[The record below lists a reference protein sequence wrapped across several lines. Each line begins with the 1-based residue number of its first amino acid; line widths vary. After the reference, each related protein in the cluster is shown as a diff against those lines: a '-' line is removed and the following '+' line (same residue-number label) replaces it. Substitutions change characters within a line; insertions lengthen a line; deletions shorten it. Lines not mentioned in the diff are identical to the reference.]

1 MAIVTN
7 ALVQA
12 LFTGWKGDFQK
23 GLEAA
28 PSQYTKI
35 ATVVASTTKS
45 NTYGW
50 LGKMP
55 KLTEWIGKRT
65 VSKIKEHGYAITN
78 KKWAD
83 GIEVDRDD
91 IEDDNVG
98 IYSPLFQELGRS
110 AVEQKDELVFGA
122 LTNGFSTL
130 CYDGQNFFDDDH
142 PVYENVDGSGAV
154 TTVSNITTDS
164 TAATATPWF
173 LLDTSRAVKPIIF
186 QERRKPSVR
195 SKTDLNEGRAYDED
209 VFEFGA
215 DSRNN
220 AGYSFWQLA
229 HAGKCALNA
238 ENLWAAI
245 TAMRTVKGDGDKRL
259 SIRPTVLVV
268 PPSLEKEATRL
279 LERELSSENGATV
292 SNEFKGKLELVV
304 ADYL

>member
-23 GLEAA
+23 GLEGA

-35 ATVVASTTKS
+35 ATVVSSATKS

-55 KLTEWIGKRT
+55 KLTEWIGKRA
-65 VSKIKEHGYAITN
+65 VSKIKEHGYSITN

-83 GIEVDRDD
+83 GVEVDRDD

-98 IYSPLFQELGRS
+98 IYSPLFEELGRS
-110 AVEQKDELVFGA
+110 AIEQKDEITFGA
-122 LTNGFSTL
+122 LTNGFSSL
-130 CYDGQNFFDDDH
+130 CYDGQNFFDKSH
-142 PVYENVDGSGAV
+142 PVAENVDGSGSV
-154 TTVSNITTDS
+154 KQVSNITEDD
-164 TAATATPWF
+164 TASTATPWF
-173 LLDTSRAVKPIIF
+173 LLDTSRAIKPIIF
-186 QERRKPSVR
+186 QERRKPNVR
-195 SKTDLNEGRAYDED
+195 AKTNLNEGRAYDED

-220 AGYSFWQLA
+220 VGYSFWQLA
-229 HAGKCALNA
+229 HAGKCKLTA
-238 ENLWAAI
+238 ENLWKAI
-245 TAMRTVKGDGDKRL
+245 TAMRSVTGDGNKKL

-268 PPSLEKEATRL
+268 PPALEKEATRL
-279 LERELSSENGATV
+279 LERELTAENGVTV
-292 SNEFKGKLELVV
+292 DNEFKGKLELIV